1 MPHYTESQISAANH
15 ADLAAFLMSRGE
27 KLSHRENQYLWE
39 KNQVWI
45 HGHEWYSHYESKGG
59 HAVSFVM
66 RYFGLSFQ
74 NAVEELIGGSAVVSS
89 QAIEPDKIRES
100 KPLVL
105 PPRSKTTNRLL
116 CYLMEERFIAR
127 DVVEHFINVKTLYED
142 AKYHNCIFV
151 GLDEDGVPR
160 HCHIRSTSVNYKRTE
175 AGSQAEYSFHH
186 DGESEWLFVF
196 EAPIDMLAFI
206 TLHRKNWQKHSYVAL
221 CSVSERAL
229 MHRLNVNPKLRKV
242 VLCLDNDNA
251 GISACERIKEILKNK
266 GYSDV
271 RILHSVNKDWDED
284 VKAQNGATPIPADTS
299 DTETIRRLCKEAIE
313 NTAELKSPPMLCC
326 KVRDAYTAV
335 INSNKFET
343 EKQVGHLLDL
353 LLLLAKDECRKS
365 LAPID
370 WDELE
375 NELVKSYVPSTDNG
389 DTDTRL
395 RKLYADMKSVFSVYE
410 TQQMVCDREIFLKPI
425 LKACMDC
432 ICILKYFGRNKGDA

>member
-15 ADLAAFLMSRGE
+15 IDLAAFLMSRGE
-27 KLSHRENQYLWE
+27 KLSRHGNQYLWE

-74 NAVEELIGGSAVVSS
+74 NAVEELIGGSAVVNS

-100 KPLVL
+100 KPLVI
-105 PPRSKTTNRLL
+105 PPQSETTNCLL
-116 CYLMEERFIAR
+116 CYLKGERFIAR
-127 DVVEHFINVKTLYED
+127 DVVDYFIKAQTLYED
-142 AKYHNCIFV
+142 AKYHNCVFV

-160 HCHIRSTSVNYKRTE
+160 HCHIRSTSGNYKRTE
-175 AGSQAEYSFHH
+175 AGSQAEYAFHH
-186 DGESEWLFVF
+186 SGESEWLFVF

-206 TLHRKNWQKHSYVAL
+206 TLHRKDWQRHSYVAL

-229 MHRLNVNPKLRKV
+229 LHRLEVNPKLRKI

-251 GISACERIKEILKNK
+251 GIFACEWIRGILEKK

-284 VKAQNGATPIPADTS
+284 VKAQNGVTPIPADNTNI
-299 DTETIRRLCKEAIE
+299 EAVRKMCKGAIE
-313 NTAELKSPPMLCC
+313 NAAILKLPPMLYR
-326 KVRDAYTAV
+326 KVRDSYTAV
-335 INSNKFET
+335 INSNKFAT

>member
-15 ADLAAFLMSRGE
+15 ADLAAFLISRGE
-27 KLSHRENQYLWE
+27 KLSHRGNQYLWE

-74 NAVEELIGGSAVVSS
+74 NAVEELTGGSAISGVQQDMVIAKEMKS
-89 QAIEPDKIRES
+89 
-100 KPLVL
+100 LVL
-105 PPRSKTTNRLL
+105 PQRSETINRLL
-116 CYLMEERFIAR
+116 CYLTKERFIAC
-127 DVVEHFINVKTLYED
+127 DVVEYFIKAQTLYED
-142 AKYHNCIFV
+142 AKYHNCVFV
-151 GLDEDGVPR
+151 GIDENGVPR
-160 HCHIRSTSVNYKRTE
+160 HCHIRSTSGNYKRTE
-175 AGSQAEYSFHH
+175 AGSQAEYSFHY

-206 TLHRKNWQKHSYVAL
+206 TLHRKDWQKHSYVAL

-229 MHRLNVNPKLRKV
+229 LHRLNVNPNLRNV

-251 GISACERIKEILKNK
+251 GIFACERIKSILRNK
-266 GYSDV
+266 GYSDI
-271 RILHSVNKDWDED
+271 RIIHSINKDWDED
-284 VKAQNGATPIPADTS
+284 VKAQNGVTPIPADNF
-299 DTETIRRLCKEAIE
+299 DIEDIRKLCKEVVESA
-313 NTAELKSPPMLCC
+313 AELKPPPMLYC

-343 EKQVGHLLDL
+343 EKQVGHLFDL

-365 LAPID
+365 LAPIE
-370 WDELE
+370 WNELE
-375 NELVKSYVPSTDNG
+375 SELNRAYVPSTDNG
-389 DTDTRL
+389 DTNTRFRRL
-395 RKLYADMKSVFSVYE
+395 DADMKSVFAVYD
-410 TQQMVCDREIFLKPI
+410 TQQMVCDRNLFLKPI

-432 ICILKYFGRNKGDA
+432 ICILKYFGRNKDGT

>member
-15 ADLAAFLMSRGE
+15 VDLATFLLSHGE
-27 KLSHRENQYLWE
+27 KLTRQGNQHLWE

-74 NAVEELIGGSAVVSS
+74 KAVKELIGGSAVVSS

-100 KPLVL
+100 KPLVI
-105 PPRSKTTNRLL
+105 PPRSETTNRLL
-116 CYLMEERFIAR
+116 CYLTKERFIAHE
-127 DVVEHFINVKTLYED
+127 VVEYFINVKTLYED
-142 AKYHNCIFV
+142 AKYHSCIFV
-151 GLDEDGVPR
+151 GLDESGVPK
-160 HCHIRSTSVNYKRTE
+160 HCHIRSTSGNYKRTE
-175 AGSQAEYSFHH
+175 AGSQAKYAFHH
-186 DGESEWLFVF
+186 NGESEWIFVF
-196 EAPIDMLAFI
+196 EAPIVMLAFI
-206 TLHRKNWQKHSYVAL
+206 TLHRKDWQKHSYVAL
-221 CSVSERAL
+221 CSVSERAPL
-229 MHRLNVNPKLRKV
+229 HRLEVNPNLRKI

-251 GISACERIKEILKNK
+251 GISACERIKGILENK

-271 RILHSVNKDWDED
+271 RIFHSINKDWDED
-284 VKAQNGATPIPADTS
+284 VKAQNGVTPIPADTS
-299 DTETIRRLCKEAIE
+299 DIEPIHRLCKEAVE
-313 NTAELKSPPMLCC
+313 NAAELKSPPMLYC
-326 KVRDAYTAV
+326 KVCDAYTAV
-335 INSNKFET
+335 INSNRFET

-353 LLLLAKDECRKS
+353 LLLLANDECRKS
-365 LAPID
+365 LAPIE

-375 NELVKSYVPSTDNG
+375 TELVKTHVPSTDNG

-395 RKLYADMKSVFSVYE
+395 RKLDTDMKSVFAVYD

-432 ICILKYFGRNKGDA
+432 VCLLKYFRRDKDDT

>member
-15 ADLAAFLMSRGE
+15 VDLAAYLLSRGE
-27 KLSHRENQYLWE
+27 KLSHRGNQYLWE

-74 NAVEELIGGSAVVSS
+74 NAVEELIGGSVVVNS

-100 KPLVL
+100 KSLIL
-105 PPRSKTTNRLL
+105 PPQSETTNRLL
-116 CYLMEERFIAR
+116 CFLTEKRFIAR
-127 DVVEHFINVKTLYED
+127 EVVEHFINVKTLYED
-142 AKYHNCIFV
+142 MKYHNCVFI

-160 HCHIRSTSVNYKRTE
+160 HCHIRSTSGNYKRTE

-186 DGESEWLFVF
+186 DGESEWLFFF

-206 TLHRKNWQKHSYVAL
+206 TLHRKGWPKHSYVAL

-251 GISACERIKEILKNK
+251 GIFACERIKSILRNK
-266 GYSDV
+266 GYSDI
-271 RILHSVNKDWDED
+271 RIIHSINKDWDED
-284 VKAQNGATPIPADTS
+284 VKAQNGVTPIPADNT
-299 DTETIRRLCKEAIE
+299 DIEEVRKICKESVE
-313 NTAELKSPPMLCC
+313 NAAGLKPPPMLYC
-326 KVRDAYTAV
+326 KVRDAYMAV
-335 INSNKFET
+335 INSNKCET
-343 EKQVGHLLDL
+343 EKQVGHLFDL

-365 LAPID
+365 LSPIE
-370 WDELE
+370 WNGLE
-375 NELVKSYVPSTDNG
+375 SELVRAYVPSADNG
-389 DTDTRL
+389 DTDTRI
-395 RKLYADMKSVFSVYE
+395 RKLDAEMKSVFAVYD
-410 TQQMVCDREIFLKPI
+410 TQQMVCDRNLFLKPI
-425 LKACMDC
+425 LKACIDC
-432 ICILKYFGRNKGDA
+432 ICLLKYFWRNKRDA

>member
-15 ADLAAFLMSRGE
+15 VDLAAFLMSRGE
-27 KLSHRENQYLWE
+27 KLSHRGNQYLWE

-74 NAVEELIGGSAVVSS
+74 NAVEELIGGSTISS
-89 QAIEPDKIRES
+89 VQQDMVIAKEMKS
-100 KPLVL
+100 LVL
-105 PPRSKTTNRLL
+105 PQRSETTNRLL
-116 CYLMEERFIAR
+116 RYLTGERFIAR
-127 DVVEHFINVKTLYED
+127 EIVEYFVNTKTLYED
-142 AKYHNCIFV
+142 AKYHNCVFV
-151 GLDEDGVPR
+151 GLDESGVPR
-160 HCHIRSTSVNYKRTE
+160 HCHIRSTSGNYKRTE

-196 EAPIDMLAFI
+196 ESPIDMLAFI
-206 TLHRKNWQKHSYVAL
+206 TLHRKDWQKYSYVAL

-229 MHRLNVNPKLRKV
+229 LHRLEVNPNLQKI

-251 GISACERIKEILKNK
+251 GISACERIRGILENK

-284 VKAQNGATPIPADTS
+284 IKAQNGVTPILADNT
-299 DTETIRRLCKEAIE
+299 DIEAVRKICKEAVE
-313 NTAELKSPPMLCC
+313 NAAKLKPLPMLYR
-326 KVRDAYTAV
+326 KVRDSYTAV
-335 INSNKFET
+335 INSNKCET

-365 LAPID
+365 LSPIK

-375 NELVKSYVPSTDNG
+375 SELIRAYVPSADNG
-389 DTDTRL
+389 DTDTQL
-395 RKLYADMKSVFSVYE
+395 RKLNTDMKAVFSVYE
-410 TQQMVCDREIFLKPI
+410 TQHMVCDREIFLKPI

-432 ICILKYFGRNKGDA
+432 ICILKYLRRNKDDT

>member
-1 MPHYTESQISAANH
+1 MPHYTESQIYAANH
-15 ADLAAFLMSRGE
+15 VDLAAFLMSRGE
-27 KLSHRENQYLWE
+27 KLSCHGNQYLWE

-45 HGHEWYSHYESKGG
+45 HGHEWYSHYESKGS

-74 NAVEELIGGSAVVSS
+74 NAVEELIGGSAVITF

-100 KPLVL
+100 KSLVL
-105 PPRSKTTNRLL
+105 PPQNETINRIL
-116 CYLMEERFIAR
+116 CYLTRERFIAR
-127 DVVEHFINVKTLYED
+127 DVVEYFIKFQTLYED
-142 AKYHNCIFV
+142 EKYHNCVFV
-151 GLDEDGVPR
+151 GLDESGVPK
-160 HCHIRSTSVNYKRTE
+160 HCHIRSTSGNYKRTE

-206 TLHRKNWQKHSYVAL
+206 TLHRKDWQKHSYVAL

-251 GISACERIKEILKNK
+251 GISACERIKGILENK

-271 RILHSVNKDWDED
+271 RIFHSINKDWDED
-284 VKAQNGATPIPADTS
+284 IKAQNGVTPIPADNT
-299 DTETIRRLCKEAIE
+299 DIEIDRKICKEAIE
-313 NTAELKSPPMLCC
+313 NAAELKLPPMLYR

-335 INSNKFET
+335 INSNKIET
-343 EKQVGHLLDL
+343 KKQVGHLLDL

-365 LAPID
+365 LAPIE

-375 NELVKSYVPSTDNG
+375 AELVRAYVPSADNG
-389 DTDTRL
+389 DTDTRF
-395 RKLYADMKSVFSVYE
+395 RKLDADMKSVFAVYD
-410 TQQMVCDREIFLKPI
+410 TQQMVCDRELFLKPI

-432 ICILKYFGRNKGDA
+432 ICLLKHLRRNKRDA

>member
-1 MPHYTESQISAANH
+1 MPHYTESQISAANRT
-15 ADLAAFLMSRGE
+15 DLAAFLMSRGE
-27 KLSHRENQYLWE
+27 KLSRRGNQYLWE
-39 KNQVWI
+39 KTQVWI

-59 HAVSFVM
+59 HAVSFVI
-66 RYFGLSFQ
+66 RYFGLTFQ
-74 NAVEELIGGSAVVSS
+74 GAVEELIGGSAISGVKQDMVIAQEMKSL
-89 QAIEPDKIRES
+89 I
-100 KPLVL
+100 L
-105 PPRSKTTNRLL
+105 PQRSETTNRLL
-116 CYLMEERFIAR
+116 CYLTKERFIAR
-127 DVVEHFINVKTLYED
+127 EIVEYFINAKTLYED
-142 AKYHNCIFV
+142 AKYHNCVFV
-151 GLDEDGVPR
+151 GIDENGVPK
-160 HCHIRSTSVNYKRTE
+160 HCHIRSTSGNYKRTE
-175 AGSQAEYSFHH
+175 SGSQAEYAFHH
-186 DGESEWLFVF
+186 NGESEWLFVF

-229 MHRLNVNPKLRKV
+229 MQRLNVNPNIRKV

-251 GISACERIKEILKNK
+251 GISACERIKGILENK

-271 RILHSVNKDWDED
+271 RILHSNNKDWDED
-284 VKAQNGATPIPADTS
+284 IKAQNGVAPIPADTS
-299 DTETIRRLCKEAIE
+299 DIETIRKLCKEATG
-313 NTAELKSPPMLCC
+313 NAAELKLPPMLYC

-365 LAPID
+365 LAPIE

-375 NELVKSYVPSTDNG
+375 AELVRGYVPSADNG
-389 DTDTRL
+389 DTDTRI
-395 RKLYADMKSVFSVYE
+395 RKLDADMKSVFAVYD

>member
-27 KLSHRENQYLWE
+27 KLSHRGNQYLWE

-74 NAVEELIGGSAVVSS
+74 NAVEELIGGSAAVSF
-89 QAIEPDKIRES
+89 QTIEPNKIEES
-100 KPLVL
+100 KSLIL
-105 PPRSKTTNRLL
+105 PPQSETTNCLL
-116 CYLMEERFIAR
+116 CYLTEKRFIAR
-127 DVVEHFINVKTLYED
+127 EVVEYFVNAKTLYED
-142 AKYHNCIFV
+142 VKYHNCVFV
-151 GLDEDGVPR
+151 GFDENGVPR
-160 HCHIRSTSVNYKRTE
+160 HCHIRSTSGNYKRTE

-196 EAPIDMLAFI
+196 EAPIDMLAFM
-206 TLHRKNWQKHSYVAL
+206 TLHRKDWDKHSYVAL

-229 MHRLNVNPKLRKV
+229 LHRLNVNPNLRKV

-251 GISACERIKEILKNK
+251 GISACERIKGILENK
-266 GYSDV
+266 CYSDV
-271 RILHSVNKDWDED
+271 RILRSVNKDWDED
-284 VKAQNGATPIPADTS
+284 VKAQNGVTPILADNT
-299 DTETIRRLCKEAIE
+299 DIEAVRKIYKEAVE
-313 NTAELKSPPMLCC
+313 NAAKLKPLPMLCR
-326 KVRDAYTAV
+326 KVQDSYTAV

-343 EKQVGHLLDL
+343 EKQVRHMLDL

-365 LAPID
+365 FAPIE

-375 NELVKSYVPSTDNG
+375 TELVKTYVPSADNG
-389 DTDTRL
+389 DTDIRIC
-395 RKLYADMKSVFSVYE
+395 KLDADMQSLFAVYD
-410 TQQMVCDREIFLKPI
+410 TQQMVCDRNLFLKPI

-432 ICILKYFGRNKGDA
+432 ICILKYFGRNKDGT

>member
-15 ADLAAFLMSRGE
+15 ADLAAFLISRGE
-27 KLSHRENQYLWE
+27 KLSHRGNQYLWE

-59 HAVSFVM
+59 YAVSFVM
-66 RYFGLSFQ
+66 RYFGVSFQ
-74 NAVEELIGGSAVVSS
+74 NAVEELTGGSAISGVQQDMVITKEMKS
-89 QAIEPDKIRES
+89 
-100 KPLVL
+100 LVL
-105 PPRSKTTNRLL
+105 PQRSETTNRLL
-116 CYLMEERFIAR
+116 CYLTKERFIAHE
-127 DVVEHFINVKTLYED
+127 VVEYFVNTKTLYED
-142 AKYHNCIFV
+142 AKYHNCVFV
-151 GLDEDGVPR
+151 GLDESGVPR
-160 HCHIRSTSVNYKRTE
+160 HCHIRSTSGNYKRTE
-175 AGSQAEYSFHH
+175 SGSQAEYAFHH
-186 DGESEWLFVF
+186 NGESEWLFVF

-206 TLHRKNWQKHSYVAL
+206 TLHRKDWQKHSYVAL

-229 MHRLNVNPKLRKV
+229 LHRLEVNPNLQKI

-251 GISACERIKEILKNK
+251 GISACERIKVILENK

-284 VKAQNGATPIPADTS
+284 VKAQNGVTPIPADTT
-299 DTETIRRLCKEAIE
+299 DVEAVRKLCKEAIE
-313 NTAELKSPPMLCC
+313 NAAKLKPPPMLYC
-326 KVRDAYTAV
+326 KVCDAYTAV
-335 INSNKFET
+335 INSNKSET

-365 LAPID
+365 LASIE

-375 NELVKSYVPSTDNG
+375 TELVKTYVPSIDNG

-395 RKLYADMKSVFSVYE
+395 CKLDTDMKSVFAVYD
-410 TQQMVCDREIFLKPI
+410 TQQMVCDRNLFLKPI

-432 ICILKYFGRNKGDA
+432 VCLLKYLRRNKDDI

>member
-15 ADLAAFLMSRGE
+15 VDLVAFLMSHGE
-27 KLSHRENQYLWE
+27 KMSHRGNQYLWE

-74 NAVEELIGGSAVVSS
+74 GAIEELIGSSAVVSF
-89 QAIEPDKIRES
+89 QPVEPDKIKELKS
-100 KPLVL
+100 LTL
-105 PPRSKTTNRLL
+105 PSRSKTTNRLL
-116 CYLMEERFIAR
+116 CYLTEDRFIAR
-127 DVVEHFINVKTLYED
+127 EVVEYFINAKTLYED
-142 AKYHNCIFV
+142 AKYHNCVFV
-151 GLDEDGVPR
+151 WLDENGVPK
-160 HCHIRSTSVNYKRTE
+160 HCHIRSTSGNYKRTE
-175 AGSQAEYSFHH
+175 AGSQAEYAFHH
-186 DGESEWLFVF
+186 NGESERLFVF

-206 TLHRKNWQKHSYVAL
+206 TLHRKDWQRHSYVAL

-229 MHRLNVNPKLRKV
+229 LHRLEVNPNLRKI

-251 GISACERIKEILKNK
+251 GISACERIKGILENK
-266 GYSDV
+266 GYSDA

-284 VKAQNGATPIPADTS
+284 VKAQNGVTPILADNT
-299 DTETIRRLCKEAIE
+299 DIEIIRKICKDAIE
-313 NTAELKSPPMLCC
+313 NAAELKPPPMLYC
-326 KVRDAYTAV
+326 KVCDAYTAV
-335 INSNKFET
+335 INSNRFET

-365 LAPID
+365 LASIE

-375 NELVKSYVPSTDNG
+375 AELVRAYVPSSDNG

-395 RKLYADMKSVFSVYE
+395 CNLDTDMKSVFAVYD

-432 ICILKYFGRNKGDA
+432 VCLLKYLGRNKDGT